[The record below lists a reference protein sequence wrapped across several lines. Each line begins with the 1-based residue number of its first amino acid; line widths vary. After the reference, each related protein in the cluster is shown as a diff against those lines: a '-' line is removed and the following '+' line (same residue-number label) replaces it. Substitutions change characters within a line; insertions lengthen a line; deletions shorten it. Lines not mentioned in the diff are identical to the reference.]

1 MYMGSTRTMA
11 SPQPTGSLTS
21 MSPDQEQKLVPSFS
35 ALQGMLQAKAN
46 TATFYTRL
54 EVWWLEFL

>member
-1 MYMGSTRTMA
+1 
-11 SPQPTGSLTS
+11 

-46 TATFYTRL
+46 TVTFYMRL
-54 EVWWLEFL
+54 EVWWLEFS